1 MVEINIIRPNFQ
13 WFFILFS
20 PLITIN
26 LPMKNTWIAPSFCS
40 WRWPGSV
47 PWSHPKC
54 WCLAVSARKSIE
66 TDRWNIIK
74 CMCVCVYIYIIIYNY
89 VCVFL
94 ICHWYVFVHSW
105 IIGDVTDVWKV
116 ITEVRLPPVESQ
128 TIFHSHPWQWVNF
141 EHPKLA
147 GICRLER
154 SPILEHASIIFQ
166 YKMLNVSQC
175 ESFFLDP

>member
-89 VCVFL
+89 VCVCVPDMSL
-94 ICHWYVFVHSW
+94 ICFCTQLNNWGCHWCMKSNYWSQVATSW
-105 IIGDVTDVWKV
+105 KSDHFPFTP
-116 ITEVRLPPVESQ
+116 LAMSQ
-128 TIFHSHPWQWVNF
+128 LWAPQARRD
-141 EHPKLA
+141 L
-147 GICRLER
+147 
-154 SPILEHASIIFQ
+154 
-166 YKMLNVSQC
+166 
-175 ESFFLDP
+175 